1 MREPPAGQTMR
12 INLENVI
19 ISLIIGFFIVTSINS
34 LNTLY
39 TSITKEEAVRI
50 SKNSELVKEG
60 LATDGYIVS
69 IEATFYNSSWVERM
83 KNYTIPWA
91 DPDEEWVKQASKA
104 MREKYENVLEGH
116 SIWQVTWWLR
126 TREAPIEGY
135 TVIVIVDAETGT
147 IIHETKGVGFG

>member
-1 MREPPAGQTMR
+1 MS

-19 ISLIIGFFIVTSINS
+19 TSLIIGFFIVTSINS
-34 LNTLY
+34 LNTLC
-39 TSITKEEAVRI
+39 TPITEEEAVRI

-60 LATDGYIVS
+60 LATNGYIVS

-91 DPDEEWVKQASKA
+91 DPDEEWVKRASKA
-104 MREKYENVLEGH
+104 MREKYENIPEGH

-126 TREAPIEGY
+126 TKEVSIEGY

-147 IIHETKGVGFG
+147 IINETKGIGFG